1 MPVRVLLITQWFDPE
16 PTPKGLA
23 FARELARQGFSV
35 EVLTGFPNYP
45 TGRLYPGY
53 RMRWRE
59 RRLMDGVV
67 VHRVPLYPSHDQ
79 SALRRAFNYL
89 SFAFSVLIHG
99 LAAAGRADVIY
110 VYHPPL
116 TVAAAGTLLALLRR
130 RPVVCDIQDLWPDT
144 LAATGMVQNQS
155 VLRVV
160 SVLCDWVYRHVD
172 RIAVLSPGF
181 KRMLLARGVPAGKV
195 EVIYNWSDET
205 ALRSAEAAPPVGFP
219 GAERFR
225 IVFAG
230 NLGRA
235 QGLDAVLGAAAL
247 LQQRGSPV
255 TFVFV
260 GDGVERA
267 RLLELAEAQKLT
279 NVTFLPAVPMNEIGA
294 VLSAADALLVHLRR
308 DPLFE
313 ITIPSKIQAYMTVG
327 KPVLAAV
334 AGDAAELVQR
344 AKCGVVAV
352 PGDSRSIAEG
362 AASLA
367 SHSATALEEL
377 GRTARRFY
385 SEELSLAKG
394 ASAFGSIFRQLA
406 SEKQAA

>member
-116 TVAAAGTLLALLRR
+116 TVAAAGTLLAVLRR

-144 LAATGMVQNQS
+144 
-155 VLRVV
+155 
-160 SVLCDWVYRHVD
+160 
-172 RIAVLSPGF
+172 
-181 KRMLLARGVPAGKV
+181 
-195 EVIYNWSDET
+195 
-205 ALRSAEAAPPVGFP
+205 
-219 GAERFR
+219 
-225 IVFAG
+225 
-230 NLGRA
+230 
-235 QGLDAVLGAAAL
+235 
-247 LQQRGSPV
+247 
-255 TFVFV
+255 
-260 GDGVERA
+260 
-267 RLLELAEAQKLT
+267 
-279 NVTFLPAVPMNEIGA
+279 
-294 VLSAADALLVHLRR
+294 
-308 DPLFE
+308 
-313 ITIPSKIQAYMTVG
+313 
-327 KPVLAAV
+327 
-334 AGDAAELVQR
+334 
-344 AKCGVVAV
+344 
-352 PGDSRSIAEG
+352 
-362 AASLA
+362 
-367 SHSATALEEL
+367 
-377 GRTARRFY
+377 
-385 SEELSLAKG
+385 
-394 ASAFGSIFRQLA
+394 
-406 SEKQAA
+406 